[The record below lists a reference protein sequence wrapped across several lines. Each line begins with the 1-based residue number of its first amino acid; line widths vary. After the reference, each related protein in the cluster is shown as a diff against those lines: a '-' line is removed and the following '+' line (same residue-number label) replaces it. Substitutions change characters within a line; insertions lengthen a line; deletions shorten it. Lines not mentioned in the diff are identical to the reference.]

1 MILLRRLSGLL
12 IGCSFA
18 PWFCAHAEIDQ
29 APEAKAEEAQAE
41 ESKAEEAKAED
52 EKPGEEAKEP
62 ENISLS
68 DFVAQIKDPVIRRQ
82 LLLDLTKEDI
92 ENLNDE

>member
-1 MILLRRLSGLL
+1 MKDSEPLP
-12 IGCSFA
+12 A
-18 PWFCAHAEIDQ
+18 AEIDQ
-29 APEAKAEEAQAE
+29 APETKAEEAE
-41 ESKAEEAKAED
+41 ESKAEEAKVED
-52 EKPGEEAKEP
+52 EKPAEEAKEP